1 MAYAVNDT
9 ISTSEYNGLLTNTDT
24 AGTPPAFGINH
35 IFGTGSTSGAG
46 IVYGLGQTALSSV
59 AVADTIQAAQWNSLF
74 TAMDNVANHTNDTLT
89 STTAKSA
96 GDTIAIISALTTDL
110 NTLAASV
117 AAGSPNTTALTTTA
131 ALQTTS
137 SSTATGGGSKNYWNG
152 SHVVEHTVTF
162 TNANQARWFFNAG
175 GQILI
180 NVTRTAGASSFD
192 STLGGA
198 TSKDQSMDELITGLG
213 TFALKSQTSNKT
225 GNTEDSTSSDF
236 TKGFYDLTTSYQTIC
251 KVTQN
256 SGTYSANMYIEIEA
270 KANAAVSGGTAT
282 VVTIKTSL
290 VDSDLG
296 DSTYDSTNP
305 RANFAGAAIGGG
317 QGAFE
322 NFVGTTNVILKTNN
336 PNTDEGLATVYAPSA
351 TAAGSN
357 VVTNYEY
364 VGATSSPSV
373 VL

>member
-1 MAYAVNDT
+1 MAYAVGDT
-9 ISTSEYNGLLTNTDT
+9 ITTSEYNGLLTNTT
-24 AGTPPAFGINH
+24 SSGTPPAFGINH
-35 IFGTGSTSGAG
+35 IFGTGALQ
-46 IVYGLGQTALSSV
+46 YGLGQTELSSV
-59 AVADTIQAAQWNSLF
+59 AVTDTIQAAQWNSLF

-96 GDTIAIISALTTDL
+96 GDTIAIISALAADL

-117 AAGSPNTTALTTTA
+117 AAGSPNATAVTTTSD
-131 ALQTTS
+131 LQTTS

-180 NVTRTAGASSFD
+180 NVTRTAGAASFD

-213 TFALKSQTSNKT
+213 TFALKSQTSTRSGPGETTT
-225 GNTEDSTSSDF
+225 GSDL
-236 TKGFYDLTTSYQTIC
+236 TLGFYDLTDSYQTIC
-251 KVTQN
+251 KITQD
-256 SGTYSANMYIEIEA
+256 SGTYSANMYIQIEA
-270 KANAAVSGGTAT
+270 KADAAVSGGTAT

-290 VDSDLG
+290 VDDDLG
-296 DSTYDSTNP
+296 DSTYDSTAVSAGNP
-305 RANFAGAAIGGG
+305 DRGPAT
-317 QGAFE
+317 GAFE

-336 PNTDEGLATVYAPSA
+336 PTTAQGLATVYTPSA
-351 TAAGSN
+351 TAAFSN

-364 VGATSSPSV
+364 IGTGSTATIVP
-373 VL
+373 